1 VAADDGVM
9 PQTIEAVNHAKAAG
23 VPILVAINKIDK
35 PGADPERIKY
45 RLMEYGLVPE
55 ASGGDTIYALV
66 SAKQKTG
73 IDELLESI
81 LLQAEVMELKAN
93 PDKLAAGVVVE
104 GRLDKGR
111 GPVATVLVR
120 EGTLRR
126 GDAIVAGTH
135 EGRVR
140 ALQDH
145 RGRSLDAV
153 TPGLPAE
160 VLGLAGVPMAGE
172 AFNAARDEHSAREV
186 AEFRAQRE
194 REGHLAASARVSL
207 EDLFKKISEGEAKE
221 LRLVIKGDTQG
232 TVEAV
237 GDAVRKLSG
246 TDVQVNVIHGAV
258 GGVTESDVML
268 ASASDA
274 LVIGFNVRPDP
285 KAQSLAEQEK
295 IQVKLYTVIYDA
307 VEDIRKAMEGLLAP
321 TLREKTT
328 GRAEVRNT
336 FAVQRV
342 GTIAGCMVTEGSVTR
357 GGQVRVIRDSVVVY
371 EGRIGSLRRFKE
383 DVREVP
389 SGTECGI
396 KIENY
401 NDVKVGDVIEAYS
414 VEELAPRLQ
423 SSPAPSPSP
432 SVSH

>member
-1 VAADDGVM
+1 
-9 PQTIEAVNHAKAAG
+9 
-23 VPILVAINKIDK
+23 
-35 PGADPERIKY
+35 
-45 RLMEYGLVPE
+45 
-55 ASGGDTIYALV
+55 
-66 SAKQKTG
+66 
-73 IDELLESI
+73 
-81 LLQAEVMELKAN
+81 
-93 PDKLAAGVVVE
+93 
-104 GRLDKGR
+104 
-111 GPVATVLVR
+111 
-120 EGTLRR
+120 
-126 GDAIVAGTH
+126 
-135 EGRVR
+135 
-140 ALQDH
+140 
-145 RGRSLDAV
+145 
-153 TPGLPAE
+153 
-160 VLGLAGVPMAGE
+160 
-172 AFNAARDEHSAREV
+172 V
-186 AEFRAQRE
+186 AEFRAQRL
-194 REGHLAASARVSL
+194 REGQLAASARVSL

-237 GDAVRKLSG
+237 SDALLKLSG
-246 TDVQVNVIHGAV
+246 TDVQVRVIHGAV

-307 VEDIRKAMEGLLAP
+307 VADIRKAMEGLLAP

-371 EGRIGSLRRFKE
+371 AGRIGSLRRFKE

-414 VEELAPRLQ
+414 VEELATRLQ
-423 SSPAPSPSP
+423 SSPAPSPP
-432 SVSH
+432 PPVSH

>member
-1 VAADDGVM
+1 MDALHGLIPHPKFGTPRSYVAGSE
-9 PQTIEAVNHAKAAG
+9 EAQSGKPLAQHTH
-23 VPILVAINKIDK
+23 PFR
-35 PGADPERIKY
+35 PGAPP
-45 RLMEYGLVPE
+45 LAFSMMLG
-55 ASGGDTIYALV
+55 
-66 SAKQKTG
+66 
-73 IDELLESI
+73 LLESI

-93 PDKLAAGVVVE
+93 PKKLAAGVVIE

-126 GDAIVAGTH
+126 GDAIVAGIH
-135 EGRVR
+135 DGRVR
-140 ALQDH
+140 ALQDD
-145 RGRSLDAV
+145 RGRELDVV
-153 TPGLPAE
+153 TPGLPVE

-172 AFNAARDEHSAREV
+172 PFNAAKDERSAKEV
-186 AEFRAQRE
+186 ADFRAQRQ
-194 REGHLAASARVSL
+194 REGQLAASAKVSL
-207 EDLFKKISEGEAKE
+207 EDLFKKISEGETKE
-221 LRLVIKGDTQG
+221 LRLVIKADTQG
-232 TVEAV
+232 SVEVV
-237 GDAVRKLSG
+237 GDALHKLSG
-246 TDVQVNVIHGAV
+246 TDVQVCVIHGAV

-285 KAQSLAEQEK
+285 KTQALAEQEK

-307 VEDIRKAMEGLLAP
+307 LNDIRKAMEGLLAP
-321 TLREKTT
+321 TFREKTT

-336 FAVQRV
+336 FTVQRV

-357 GGQVRVIRDSVVVY
+357 GGQLRVIRDSVVVY

-414 VEELAPRLQ
+414 VEQLAPRLQ

-432 SVSH
+432 SASH